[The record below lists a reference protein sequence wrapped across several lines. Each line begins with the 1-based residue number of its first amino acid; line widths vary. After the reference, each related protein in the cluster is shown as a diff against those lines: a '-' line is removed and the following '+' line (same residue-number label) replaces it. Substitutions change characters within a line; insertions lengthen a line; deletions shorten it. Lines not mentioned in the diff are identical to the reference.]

1 MFGID
6 TRQMDVGQD
15 FEVVLHEGVLLDG
28 IHHCVMQLMHVL
40 SLGHLTV
47 VHVSLSDFMSSGS
60 HFSGSQQKTHA
71 VKGGII

>member
-1 MFGID
+1 
-6 TRQMDVGQD
+6 MDVGQD

-47 VHVSLSDFMSSGS
+47 VHVSLRDFMSSGS
-60 HFSGSQQKTHA
+60 HFSGSERRNYIEKYKNT
-71 VKGGII
+71 